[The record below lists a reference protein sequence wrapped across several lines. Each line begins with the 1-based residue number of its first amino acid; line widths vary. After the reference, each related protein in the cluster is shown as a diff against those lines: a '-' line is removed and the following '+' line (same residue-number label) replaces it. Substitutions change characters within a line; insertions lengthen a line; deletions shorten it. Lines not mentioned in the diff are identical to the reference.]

1 MSQIKERIQND
12 LKEAMKAGETQRKDV
27 LRFVSATLKQ
37 VEVDT
42 RETLTDEKIT
52 NILQTEVKKR
62 RESLSESTKA
72 GRDDLAAQTEYE
84 INLIK
89 TYLPAQLSPEELRAE
104 VAKAVAESGATIPK
118 DMGAVMKILSPRV
131 KGKAE
136 GKDVQEAVQAALKP
150 QA

>member
-84 INLIK
+84 INL
-89 TYLPAQLSPEELRAE
+89 PAQLSPEELRAE